1 MDIHKKKQ
9 KNVEPGSPNSDIEG
23 DAWLFNFIKRES
35 YLIVAY
41 EIGKQG
47 RETCKRLF
55 DKVFDRVQLPFPDMK
70 IQIFSDGNDDYTST
84 IPEYYEGTCVDYGQV
99 IKIREGGKIVD
110 KIKKVIYGTPNIE
123 EIETTDIENMN
134 SICRER
140 LGRFVRKT
148 KCFSKK
154 KPRLVNAFICH
165 RLSPPFLPES
175 FSIDMRIERLTLINI
190 HDSFKSSFNSTIS
203 KYKS

>member
-1 MDIHKKKQ
+1 VDIRKKKQ

-23 DAWLFNFIKRES
+23 DAWLFTFITRGS

-41 EIGKQG
+41 EIGKRT
-47 RETCKRLF
+47 RECCKRLF
-55 DKVFDRVQLPFPDMK
+55 EKVFDRVQLPFPDVK

-84 IPEYYEGTCVDYGQV
+84 IPEYYAESCVDYGQL
-99 IKIREGGKIVD
+99 IKIREGGKVID
-110 KIKKVIYGTPNIE
+110 KIKKVIYGTPNID

-154 KPRLVNAFICH
+154 NTRLVNAFELFH
-165 RLSPPFLPES
+165 FYWNFMDKLTKTETPAMLEGLADHQWNWEQFFNFSLSIL
-175 FSIDMRIERLTLINI
+175 N
-190 HDSFKSSFNSTIS
+190 
-203 KYKS
+203 

>member
-1 MDIHKKKQ
+1 MDFCKKKQ

-23 DAWLFNFIKRES
+23 DAWLYTFITRRS

-41 EIGKQG
+41 EIGKRT
-47 RETCKRLF
+47 RESCKRLF
-55 DKVFDRVQLPFPDMK
+55 EKVFDRVQLPFPDAK
-70 IQIFSDGNDDYTST
+70 IQIFSDGNDDYTFT
-84 IPEYYEGTCVDYGQV
+84 IPEYYEGTCVDYGQL
-99 IKIREGGKIVD
+99 IKIREGGKVVD
-110 KIKKVIYGTPNIE
+110 KIKKIIYGTPNID

-154 KPRLVNAFICH
+154 KPK
-165 RLSPPFLPES
+165 
-175 FSIDMRIERLTLINI
+175 LIN
-190 HDSFKSSFNSTIS
+190 SFELFHFYWNFMDKLTKTETPAMLEGLADHQWNWEQFFNFSLSILN
-203 KYKS
+203 